1 MGSAMQQTTPFQ
13 LHKLTNGGPDV
24 CATNGIAFLVS
35 LHSKGSGG
43 SLLDEFPC
51 VCGLPRKLKDFQLQL
66 IFSNNSKWSTFICSK
81 IKISKTVQLANR
93 IGSNIVEVC

>member
-1 MGSAMQQTTPFQ
+1 MGSAMQQITPFQ
-13 LHKLTNGGPDV
+13 LHKLTNGGSDL

-51 VCGLPRKLKDFQLQL
+51 V
-66 IFSNNSKWSTFICSK
+66 
-81 IKISKTVQLANR
+81 
-93 IGSNIVEVC
+93 

>member
-13 LHKLTNGGPDV
+13 LHKLTNGGSDL
-24 CATNGIAFLVS
+24 CATNVFAFLVS

-51 VCGLPRKLKDFQLQL
+51 V
-66 IFSNNSKWSTFICSK
+66 
-81 IKISKTVQLANR
+81 
-93 IGSNIVEVC
+93 